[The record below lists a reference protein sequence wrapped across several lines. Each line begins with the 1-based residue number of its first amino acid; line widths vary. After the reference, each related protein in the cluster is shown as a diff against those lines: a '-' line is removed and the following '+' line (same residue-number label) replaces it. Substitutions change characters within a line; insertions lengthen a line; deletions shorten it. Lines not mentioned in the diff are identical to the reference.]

1 MFIFRMGL
9 RQKFVLLLLATV
21 AVLLFTQ
28 WAVSR
33 ANEEIARASRQRYVS
48 YLLADE
54 LRQSSDDL
62 TRLVRTYVVT
72 GDPRWE
78 QQYNEVVNIR
88 SGKQPRPAGYE
99 GIYWDFRAADT
110 APGGAGGG
118 YGPSYGAA
126 GPDEK
131 RGFF

>member
-9 RQKFVLLLLATV
+9 RQKFVLMLLATV
-21 AVLLFTQ
+21 AVLLFAQ

-33 ANEEIARASRQRYVS
+33 ANEEIDRANRQRYVS

-110 APGGAGGG
+110 APGGRGGG

-126 GPDEK
+126 GHDEK